1 MVTVTTDV
9 IDGDHS
15 AAEKVSSVLPPVD
28 DIAVAAEI
36 RIERA
41 VETQANGREICEPP
55 LTPMRDERDAVMKR
69 LGQRRLQE
77 PRKIR
82 KRAG

>member
-1 MVTVTTDV
+1 VTVTTDV

-15 AAEKVSSVLPPVD
+15 ADGKVSSVLPPAD

-41 VETQANGREICEPP
+41 VETQANGRETCEPP
-55 LTPMRDERDAVMKR
+55 LTPMRDERDAGGSYYSSGRPALRMASK
-69 LGQRRLQE
+69 
-77 PRKIR
+77 
-82 KRAG
+82 